1 MSRTPAPPA
10 KHTDAAPRRVSH
22 RHDATE
28 RQADRAA
35 DIVARGGSVTGW
47 SFANV
52 PAEASVHRDEDEPKK
67 LEDKPREQ
75 GEAYKEAAGKAIE
88 RGVESELPS
97 GKKVREVIEE
107 TPPLAAAAVGGLA
120 LAGKD
125 VPVSGFPGVK
135 DVVPPGVSIGL
146 RAEGLPGLLSGDPR
160 PGGGPTRFSDLGVG
174 LTFGYTE
181 QLPKGGRKRQSAAE
195 KKSAAIAADT
205 ARLKN
210 DPIIKRLNAQQ
221 DKELS
226 DAAIASVVARQK
238 FAPAGQVPGL
248 PFPLV
253 PPILPTRPLDE
264 PQAEQQKK
272 PEDAVKAEEQ
282 KKREEVQRAPATTSE
297 ATPAHEFDTSGVDAA
312 TRGGGRAL
320 DPGLR
325 HSMEARFGYDFSS
338 VRLHD
343 DPQAASAA
351 AGVDATAFTVGEHIV
366 FGSGRFDPSSPEGRH
381 LIAHELAHV
390 VQQRGG
396 AAPRSTG
403 APARV
408 QRRSFWERL
417 AVFFGAEGTWTDAE
431 LQAYLKAITKAA
443 AHDGSYDADNKARAV
458 VQKWKAGTPGWELT
472 GKQMGL
478 LIDEMV
484 DGPTLDDDE
493 DAILDLVELATPDE
507 LLVVFREPAKR
518 YASLDD
524 NLHGAQQDRL
534 DDFVSRRFAGG
545 GKALA
550 RGTAEVVG
558 PDLPAGSPSFAFDAA
573 RFDARFEEDYYGS
586 DPASLVARL
595 SPADRTKARDHVLR
609 TTRPR
614 WNGELAAVTRK
625 RVAATDETER
635 DELATK
641 ERKLRRRVRALDLF
655 IADTLHRDLPASP
668 DDALAA
674 TSPVTGDD
682 AKAAR
687 AALTPPL
694 PAKPKPAV
702 TPPTSATPP
711 ATAPP
716 TGAPKPK
723 QSAAERR
730 KEAAARKKEEAARKK
745 AEAEQK
751 AKEEAERK
759 AMFAPGGK
767 YRTLVAAALTA
778 KIEKAYE
785 SARATGTAAKPSE
798 IERMAKPAKDATD
811 GVFGG
816 FYDAGARPEL
826 TFGADGRPQTLF
838 SWHDRQTTAVKSA
851 APGDRVRW
859 ALQQIRYYFRSDA
872 AFDAINAE
880 CDARPET
887 IGEKRNDEAQALEDV
902 AQAAVVDGV
911 SATWEDD
918 PQTTA
923 DKLIY
928 IDRNWGGAQVGWQ
941 IYVDMFQTGEV
952 DEDRAARWEMFQTLV
967 HEYGHTLAHKDYRQY
982 ASKLK
987 EKSER
992 EWNTLMEGVD
1002 SLLTDV
1008 VWSKSGRR
1016 LMAHRPTRELVEGK
1030 SWAALPPVALGPPSA
1045 YASITEAQRLLDVV
1059 GADNVWTAYFL
1070 GKVDR
1075 IGGTSGGSRS

>member
-10 KHTDAAPRRVSH
+10 KGTDAAPPRRVSH

-52 PAEASVHRDEDEPKK
+52 PAEASVHRDEDKPKK
-67 LEDKPREQ
+67 LEDKPRPQ
-75 GEAYKEAAGKAIE
+75 AEAYKEGAGKA
-88 RGVESELPS
+88 VEAATETELPS
-97 GKKVREVIEE
+97 GKKVREVIEDS
-107 TPPLAAAAVGGLA
+107 PLLSAAAASGLA
-120 LAGKD
+120 LSGKD
-125 VPVSGFPGVK
+125 VPLPLGSIPKVK
-135 DVVPPGVSIGL
+135 DIVPPGLSVGV
-146 RAEGLPGLLSGDPR
+146 RAEGVPGLLAGDPR
-160 PGGGPTRFSDLGVG
+160 PGGRGVGFSDVG
-174 LTFGYTE
+174 LGLTLGYTE
-181 QLPKGGRKRQSAAE
+181 QLPKGGRKRQSAAD
-195 KKSAAIAADT
+195 KKTAAIAADT
-205 ARLKN
+205 ARLRN
-210 DPIIKRLNAQQ
+210 DPIIKSLQAQQ

-253 PPILPTRPLDE
+253 PPLATPKT
-264 PQAEQQKK
+264 EQQKK

-297 ATPAHEFDTSGVDAA
+297 AAPAEDFDTTGVDAA

-320 DPGLR
+320 DPSLR

-366 FGSGRFDPSSPEGRH
+366 FGSGRFDPSSPAGRH

-408 QRRSFWERL
+408 QRRSFWESL
-417 AVFFGAEGTWTDAE
+417 AVFFGAEGSWSDAE
-431 LQAYLKAITKAA
+431 LLAYVKAITKAGS
-443 AHDGSYDADNKARAV
+443 HDGSYDADNKARAV
-458 VQKWKAGTPGWELT
+458 VRRWKAGSPGWELT

-478 LIDEMV
+478 LIDEMI

-534 DDFVSRRFAGG
+534 DDLVARRFAGG
-545 GKALA
+545 GTALS
-550 RGTAEVVG
+550 RGTVEVVG
-558 PDLPAGSPSFAFDAA
+558 PEIPAGSPSFAFDGA
-573 RFDARFEEDYYGS
+573 RFDARFEEDYYGD
-586 DPASLVARL
+586 DPAAVVARL
-595 SPADRTKARDHVLR
+595 SPADRRKARDHVLH

-614 WNGELAAVTRK
+614 WQGELEAVTRE
-625 RVAATDETER
+625 RVAATDDAER
-635 DELATK
+635 RRLAKK
-641 ERKLRRRVRALDLF
+641 ERKLRHRVRSLDLF
-655 IADTLHRDLPASP
+655 IADTLHRDLPASA

-674 TSPVTGDD
+674 TSPVTGDE

-687 AALTPPL
+687 EALTPPR
-694 PAKPKPAV
+694 PVKPKPTPPTTPPDPATPPTAAPTTASAKPK
-702 TPPTSATPP
+702 
-711 ATAPP
+711 
-716 TGAPKPK
+716 K
-723 QSAAERR
+723 SAAERR
-730 KEAAARKKEEAARKK
+730 KEAAAKRKEEAARRK
-745 AEAEQK
+745 AEAEAK

-767 YRTLVAAALTA
+767 YRTLVAAALA
-778 KIEKAYE
+778 VKIDKAYE
-785 SARATGTAAKPSE
+785 SARAAGTASKPSE

-811 GVFGG
+811 GVFGN
-816 FYDAGARPEL
+816 FYNPGARPEL
-826 TFGADGRPQTLF
+826 TFGGDGKPQTLF
-838 SWHDRQTTAVKSA
+838 SWHHRQTTAVTSA
-851 APGDRVRW
+851 DPADRVAW

-887 IGEKRNDEAQALEDV
+887 IGDKRNDEAQALEDV

-911 SATWEDD
+911 SEKWEDD

-928 IDRNWGGAQVGWQ
+928 IDRNWGGAQVGGQ
-941 IYVDMFQTGEV
+941 IYVDMFQTGDV
-952 DEDRAARWEMFQTLV
+952 DEDRAARWDMFQTLI
-967 HEYGHTLAHKDYRQY
+967 HEYGHTLAHADYRRY
-982 ASKLK
+982 AGKLK

-1016 LMAHRPTRELVEGK
+1016 LLAHRPTRELVEGK
-1030 SWAALPPVALGPPSA
+1030 SWAALPPITVSPPGA
-1045 YASITEAQRLLDVV
+1045 YTSITEAQRLVDVV

-1075 IGGTSGGSRS
+1075 IGGTAGGRRP